1 MDLFSLENEIEIYLL
16 NLKEDQVYSKE
27 EFKFVMKTYNNT
39 AHKNEILI
47 YSDIPTLM
55 QDIQKFR

>member
-1 MDLFSLENEIEIYLL
+1 MDLLSLENEIEIYLL

-39 AHKNEILI
+39 SHKNEILI